1 MARPLTKHTGTGE
14 RYTRPPHIEAAI
26 DVALAL
32 DWPTLH
38 QQTLIRDRRFP
49 DYLPSECLVHLI
61 RKAHRDH
68 HETIRDQL
76 LAILLGR
83 CEATLAATLPDS
95 RAPNAAYLRDEALGR
110 LGELFAEDGTG
121 DNPDELDY
129 FEVRF
134 NAAFAALR
142 TDLVRQEVRALR
154 RASPLPDDEAIARR
168 PDAVLRSPAT
178 QEPGL
183 FLNQLFHAIDSLP
196 PEERDAVILC
206 DILGYAEEANDPAQ
220 RTAATICGVTGRTI
234 RNRRTRAA
242 AKLSRFKE
250 DL

>member
-1 MARPLTKHTGTGE
+1 MARPLTKHTRNGE
-14 RYTRPPHIEAAI
+14 RYTRPADIEAVI

-32 DWPTLH
+32 EWPAL
-38 QQTLIRDRRFP
+38 QQRTFVRDRRST

-68 HETIRDQL
+68 HDGMRDQL
-76 LAILLGR
+76 LAMLLGR
-83 CEATLAATLPDS
+83 CEATLAATLPDG
-95 RAPNAAYLRDEALGR
+95 RAPNAAYLRDEVLGR

-142 TDLVRQEVRALR
+142 SDLVRAEVRALR
-154 RASPLPDDEAIARR
+154 RASPLPDDEAMARQ
-168 PDAVLRSPAT
+168 PDAGLHNPAIP
-178 QEPGL
+178 ENSV
-183 FLNQLFHAIDSLP
+183 FLNQLVHAIHTLP
-196 PEERDAVILC
+196 PEERTAVVLC
-206 DILGYAEEANDPAQ
+206 HIMGYAEEADDPTK

-234 RNRRTRAA
+234 HNRLRRAA
-242 AKLSRFKE
+242 VTLSRFKE

>member
-1 MARPLTKHTGTGE
+1 MVRPLTRRTGNGD
-14 RYTRPPHIEAAI
+14 RYIRPPNIEAAI
-26 DVALAL
+26 DVALVL
-32 DWPTLH
+32 DWPTL
-38 QQTLIRDRRFP
+38 QERALIRDRRAS

-61 RKAHRDH
+61 RQAHRDRH
-68 HETIRDQL
+68 DTIRDQL
-76 LAILLGR
+76 LAVLLGR
-83 CEATLAATLPDS
+83 CEVTLAATLPDG
-95 RAPNAAYLRDEALGR
+95 RVPNAAYVRDEALGR

-121 DNPDELDY
+121 DHPDELDY

-142 TDLVRQEVRALR
+142 SDLVRAELRALR
-154 RASPLPDDEAIARR
+154 RSSPVPDDEAVARR
-168 PDAVLRSPAT
+168 PEAGLSHPAT
-178 QEPGL
+178 PEHGL
-183 FLNQLFHAIDSLP
+183 FLNELAHAIESLP

-206 DILGYAEEANDPAQ
+206 HVMGYAEEADDPAT

>member
-1 MARPLTKHTGTGE
+1 MARPLTKYTGNGD
-14 RYTRPPHIEAAI
+14 RYTRPPNIEAVI
-26 DVALAL
+26 DAALAL
-32 DWPTLH
+32 DWPAL
-38 QQTLIRDRRFP
+38 QKRTLISDRRSTE
-49 DYLPSECLVHLI
+49 YLPSECLVHLI

-68 HETIRDQL
+68 HETSRDQL

-83 CEATLAATLPDS
+83 CEATLAATLPDG

-142 TDLVRQEVRALR
+142 TDLVREEVRALR
-154 RASPLPDDEAIARR
+154 RSSPLPDDEAIARR
-168 PDAVLRSPAT
+168 PDAVLHSPAT
-178 QEPGL
+178 QENGL
-183 FLNQLFHAIDSLP
+183 FLNQLFQAIHCLP
-196 PEERDAVILC
+196 PEERAAVILC
-206 DILGYAEEANDPAQ
+206 DILGYAEEADDPAK

>member
-1 MARPLTKHTGTGE
+1 MAHPLTKRTGNGE
-14 RYTRPPHIEAAI
+14 RYTRPADIEAVI
-26 DVALAL
+26 DATLAL
-32 DWPTLH
+32 DWPALH
-38 QQTLIRDRRFP
+38 QRASVSDRRSA
-49 DYLPSECLVHLI
+49 DYLPSECLVHLV
-61 RKAHRDH
+61 RKAHRDQH
-68 HETIRDQL
+68 ATIRDQL

-83 CEATLAATLPDS
+83 CEATLAATLPDG

-154 RASPLPDDEAIARR
+154 RSSPLPDDEAIARW
-168 PDAVLRSPAT
+168 PGVVLHSPAT
-178 QEPGL
+178 PESDL
-183 FLNQLFHAIDSLP
+183 FLKQFAQAIHTLP
-196 PEERDAVILC
+196 AEERDAVILC
-206 DILGYAEEANDPAQ
+206 HIMGYAEEADDPAKH
-220 RTAATICGVTGRTI
+220 TAATICGVTGRTI
-234 RNRRTRAA
+234 RNRLTRAA

>member
-1 MARPLTKHTGTGE
+1 MARPLTKHTRNGD
-14 RYTRPPHIEAAI
+14 RYIRPANIEAVI
-26 DVALAL
+26 DAALAL
-32 DWPTLH
+32 EWPALH
-38 QQTLIRDRRFP
+38 QRTFVRDRRST

-83 CEATLAATLPDS
+83 CQATLAATLPDG
-95 RAPNAAYLRDEALGR
+95 RVPNAAYVRDEALGR

-142 TDLVRQEVRALR
+142 SDLVRAEVRALR
-154 RASPLPDDEAIARR
+154 RASPFPDDEAIARR
-168 PDAVLRSPAT
+168 PDAVLHSPAT
-178 QEPGL
+178 QENSL
-183 FLNQLFHAIDSLP
+183 FLNQLFHAIHTLP

-206 DILGYAEEANDPAQ
+206 HIMGYAEEADDPAK

-234 RNRRTRAA
+234 RNRLTRAA
-242 AKLSRFKE
+242 ATLSRFKE

>member
-1 MARPLTKHTGTGE
+1 MVRPLTKRTGSGN
-14 RYTRPPHIEAAI
+14 RYTRPPNIEAVI
-26 DVALAL
+26 DAALAL
-32 DWPTLH
+32 DWPALH
-38 QQTLIRDRRFP
+38 QRTCVRDRRSP

-68 HETIRDQL
+68 NDTIRDQL

-83 CEATLAATLPDS
+83 CEATLAATLSDG
-95 RAPNAAYLRDEALGR
+95 RVPNAAYIRDEALGR

-121 DNPDELDY
+121 DHPDELDY

-142 TDLVRQEVRALR
+142 TDLVRAEVRALR
-154 RASPLPDDEAIARR
+154 RSSPVPDDEAIARR
-168 PDAVLRSPAT
+168 PDAGLHSPAT
-178 QEPGL
+178 PENRL
-183 FLNQLFHAIDSLP
+183 LLIRLCHAIQTLP
-196 PEERDAVILC
+196 PEERDAIILC
-206 DILGYAEEANDPAQ
+206 HIMGYAEEADDPAQ

-234 RNRRTRAA
+234 RNRLIRAA

-250 DL
+250 AL

>member
-1 MARPLTKHTGTGE
+1 MVRPLTKRTGSGE
-14 RYTRPPHIEAAI
+14 RYTRPANIEALI
-26 DVALAL
+26 DAALAL
-32 DWPTLH
+32 DWPALH
-38 QQTLIRDRRFP
+38 QRTCVRDRRSA
-49 DYLPSECLVHLI
+49 DYLPSECLVHLV

-68 HETIRDQL
+68 DEPIRDQL

-83 CEATLAATLPDS
+83 CEATLAATLPDG
-95 RAPNAAYLRDEALGR
+95 RVPNAAYVRDEALGR

-121 DNPDELDY
+121 DHPDELDY

-142 TDLVRQEVRALR
+142 TDLVRAEVRALR
-154 RASPLPDDEAIARR
+154 RSSPVPDDEAMARR
-168 PDAVLRSPAT
+168 PDAVLHSPAT
-178 QEPGL
+178 PEHGL
-183 FLNQLFHAIDSLP
+183 VLTQLCHAIQTLP

-206 DILGYAEEANDPAQ
+206 HIMGYAEEADDPAK

-234 RNRRTRAA
+234 RNRLTRAA

-250 DL
+250 AL

>member
-1 MARPLTKHTGTGE
+1 
-14 RYTRPPHIEAAI
+14 
-26 DVALAL
+26 
-32 DWPTLH
+32 
-38 QQTLIRDRRFP
+38 
-49 DYLPSECLVHLI
+49 VHLI

-68 HETIRDQL
+68 HDTMRDQL

-83 CEATLAATLPDS
+83 CEATLAATLPDG
-95 RAPNAAYLRDEALGR
+95 RVPNAAYVRDEALGR

-121 DNPDELDY
+121 DHPDELDY

-142 TDLVRQEVRALR
+142 TDLVREEVRVLR
-154 RASPLPDDEAIARR
+154 RASPVPDDEAIARR

-178 QEPGL
+178 PEHGL
-183 FLNQLFHAIDSLP
+183 FLTQLCHAIQTLP

-206 DILGYAEEANDPAQ
+206 HIMGYAEEADDPAK

-234 RNRRTRAA
+234 RNRLTRAA

-250 DL
+250 AL